1 MTSFNDLKIE
11 SKLPAPMTSTLYLSF
26 DDEAVVLDNLEPIGR
41 SKLEVN
47 LIF

>member
-26 DDEAVVLDNLEPIGR
+26 DDEAAVLDNLEPIDR
-41 SKLEVN
+41 SKLGFN